1 MFYIARKRWGLM
13 QYVSHCSY
21 YHNIVLMTYHDGS
34 VNLIKKYITTTIIR
48 KQEVIYI
55 VVYLVAMNKFDG
67 IFYFLLF

>member
-34 VNLIKKYITTTIIR
+34 VNLIKNI
-48 KQEVIYI
+48 
-55 VVYLVAMNKFDG
+55 
-67 IFYFLLF
+67 